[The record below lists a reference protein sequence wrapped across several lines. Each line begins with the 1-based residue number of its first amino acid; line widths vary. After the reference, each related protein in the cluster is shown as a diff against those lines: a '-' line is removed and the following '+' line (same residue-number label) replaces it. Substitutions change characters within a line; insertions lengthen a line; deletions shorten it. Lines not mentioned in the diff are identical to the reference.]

1 MECSLSSIVISYHL
15 YRPAP
20 HPAVTGCRQARRPL
34 AHAPERGNYTLGGC
48 LLAKVRVDF
57 NLHGALTNP
66 GGLLPTN
73 GRRCLSPF
81 STGSTSKPVRHA
93 HGAHLLRLLRG
104 SVALESETSVEGCS
118 PPAPRCGSA
127 LSLPRQ
133 RLARRSGTS
142 ATPQETALSGAFFR
156 LSSGCLS
163 TRLRREQSR
172 QQLVSC
178 SFPRETWANTHLR
191 ETRLGPNVPAFL
203 VGLRKAALL
212 GSPHRWLG
220 IGLRVSLFL
229 SFRSSEGS
237 SLRPSLI
244 LLFGRSAVLLQRRVQ
259 VWAQRFHRVCS
270 PCGVRNQRS
279 VTPCSSSRTGG
290 RSTVYGQR
298 FQRLHRVQPCNFSFP
313 VCSCLFVLQLHFLAF
328 SAAFSCFFQLLFQL
342 SPRLH
347 SRRRPRHQAQP
358 NSGDF

>member
-1 MECSLSSIVISYHL
+1 M
-15 YRPAP
+15 
-20 HPAVTGCRQARRPL
+20 
-34 AHAPERGNYTLGGC
+34 
-48 LLAKVRVDF
+48 
-57 NLHGALTNP
+57 
-66 GGLLPTN
+66 
-73 GRRCLSPF
+73 
-81 STGSTSKPVRHA
+81 
-93 HGAHLLRLLRG
+93 
-104 SVALESETSVEGCS
+104 ALESETSVEGCS

-127 LSLPRQ
+127 LSLPCQ
-133 RLARRSGTS
+133 RLVRRSGTS

-178 SFPRETWANTHLR
+178 SFPREPRSFKTRRR
-191 ETRLGPNVPAFL
+191 ETRLGPNVPVFL

-259 VWAQRFHRVCS
+259 VWTQRFHRVCS

-298 FQRLHRVQPCNFSFP
+298 FQRLQPCNFSFP

-328 SAAFSCFFQLLFQL
+328 SAVSSCFFQLLFQL
-342 SPRLH
+342 SLRPH
-347 SRRRPRHQAQP
+347 SRRRPRPTDSTQIGGFLKQTTTRNREILSSFLQSPLLLQCLLLPAPFRYQSTNLVAPPPGSTPRIWYSTTTPAAPKSVISSTFGCSDACSILLRQRPIYTPWSHHV
-358 NSGDF
+358 